1 MFPNPLLADG
11 VLLETFLA
19 HFQSGTPDTEW
30 IPAVAA
36 RGWVVLTNDARLK
49 YNPIERDTIMG
60 SNAAVIILAAGYT
73 HPEMA
78 EMFLSARRLVLEF
91 LRYHE
96 PPFIARLYR
105 NRIKM
110 WLSRDDWTP

>member
-30 IPAVAA
+30 IPAV
-36 RGWVVLTNDARLK
+36 VLTNDARLR

-60 SNAAVIILAAGYT
+60 SNAAVIILAGGYT

-91 LRYHE
+91 LRQN
-96 PPFIARLYR
+96 PAPFIARPYR
-105 NRIKM
+105 DRIEM
-110 WLSRDDWTP
+110 WLTRYNWTA

>member
-11 VLLETFLA
+11 VLLETFFA
-19 HFQSGTPDTEW
+19 HFQPGIPDTEW

-36 RGWVVLTNDARLK
+36 RGWVVLTNDARLR

-60 SNAAVIILAAGYT
+60 SNAAVIILAGGYT
-73 HPEMA
+73 HSEMA
-78 EMFLSARRLVLEF
+78 EMFLSARNSVLDF
-91 LRYHE
+91 LRQYQ

-105 NRIKM
+105 DRIEM